1 MFQTIGPPVDQ
12 PPAPLGEAEEH
23 VTRRVPVVAPSTTA
37 GEMRA
42 LLGGASFDTVA
53 AVAVV
58 EDERLV
64 GLVSIDVV
72 VRAPAE
78 EIGRAHV

>member
-1 MFQTIGPPVDQ
+1 MSPVTFHIMGGGPALDQ
-12 PPAPLGEAEEH
+12 SLGPSGEAAEH
-23 VTRRVPVVAPSTTA
+23 VARRVPVVGPSTTA

-42 LLGGASFDTVA
+42 LLGGTSFETVA

-64 GLVSIDVV
+64 GLV
-72 VRAPAE
+72 
-78 EIGRAHV
+78 